1 VAAPHRI
8 RPWIVS
14 RLIAVV
20 CLTALISGCGGSGE
34 STIDRTSSGGQ
45 ETFTNAKPS
54 GDQVVEHATVV
65 RVDAATGAVK
75 AVVPVG
81 PDPLL
86 LSVASGRIW
95 TLNLGDG
102 TLSRV
107 EPSSNE
113 ARTIRRGTVV
123 GIASG
128 IRDLWI
134 ARDGNVVSRL
144 DGASGQTE
152 ISFVLGPKPLFAL
165 RDAGFLGVGPKSVWL
180 TVPRVGEP
188 SKPHTLWR
196 LDPNTGMI
204 LGKLPL
210 GHDVLPPLVDDR
222 YLWIIAMGERSVT
235 RIDQR
240 SGETADVPAGPL
252 PLALAAGAGS
262 LWLGDESGEVW
273 RINPKTLKVTAKI
286 NVGGRLRRAG
296 FGGGLVWV
304 TTETGLL
311 AIDPA
316 TNRVT
321 MSVALGDFERD
332 TGPTDIGYLGGS
344 VWVSV
349 E

>member
-1 VAAPHRI
+1 MAALYRM
-8 RPWIVS
+8 RPWIVW
-14 RLIAVV
+14 RLVAVV
-20 CLTALISGCGGSGE
+20 CLIGFISACGGSGE
-34 STIDRTSSGGQ
+34 STIDRNSSGGQ
-45 ETFTNAKPS
+45 ETITKVSAS
-54 GDQVVEHATVV
+54 RDHVVEHATVV
-65 RVDAATGAVK
+65 RVDAETGAVE

-86 LSVASGRIW
+86 LAVASGRIW

-113 ARTIRRGTVV
+113 ARTVRRGVVV
-123 GIASG
+123 GIASDN
-128 IRDLWI
+128 RDLWL

-144 DGASGQTE
+144 DGATGQTE
-152 ISFVLGPKPLFAL
+152 NSFALGPKPLFAL
-165 RDAGFLGVGPKSVWL
+165 RDAGFLGIGPKTVWL

-188 SKPHTLWR
+188 SEPHSLWR
-196 LDPNTGMI
+196 LDPNTGTVI
-204 LGKLPL
+204 RRFPL

-222 YLWIIAMGERSVT
+222 YVWITALGERSVT

-240 SGETADVPAGPL
+240 SGETAEVPAGPL

-262 LWLGDESGEVW
+262 LWLGDASGEVW
-273 RINPKTLKVTAKI
+273 RIDPETLKVMAKI
-286 NVGGRLRRAG
+286 VVGGRLRG
-296 FGGGLVWV
+296 TSFGGGLVWV

-311 AIDPA
+311 AIDPS
-316 TNRVT
+316 TNQLS
-321 MSVALGDFERD
+321 MSVALGNFERD